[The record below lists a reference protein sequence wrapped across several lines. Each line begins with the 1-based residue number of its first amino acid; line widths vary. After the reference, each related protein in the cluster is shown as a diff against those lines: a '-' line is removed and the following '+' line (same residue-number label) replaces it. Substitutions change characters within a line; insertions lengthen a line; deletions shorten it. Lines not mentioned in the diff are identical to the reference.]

1 MRATLAI
8 FLDAYR
14 ELNSKKLFWIVLAIS
29 VAVVGALAIPS
40 NNERGFEVFG
50 QTADFPMLSTKAV
63 SEVAFYKFLL
73 QWFGINLWLAWGATI
88 LALISTAGMI
98 PEMVSGGAIELVLS
112 KPVSRL
118 RLFLTKYVAGLL
130 FVALQAAVF
139 AVGAI
144 LLVGIRGGVWD
155 LRPLLAIPLIVL
167 FFSYLF
173 CVCAFVGMLTRSTLL
188 ALLATMLLWLATWA
202 GATVEN
208 FMLDQRLRQERE
220 VARLQT
226 QMETLQTTLTAL
238 DEQIAELREN
248 SPNSPPTAPTD
259 TPPDADAA
267 PDAPAASASEQA
279 GSSPPAQGYRRPS
292 GRRGNRSLLEAGRQ
306 ILGQL
311 DTASGLESLERNRVN
326 VARQIEQLQTQLPPA
341 QERSQTTTKWHRRVF
356 VVAAILPK
364 TGETKQLF
372 QRYVIDKSDIEGL
385 LKVLMDVTGDQDA
398 GAAET
403 AIGNRSLWWVI
414 GTSVLFE
421 IVILGAASWIF
432 VRRDF

>member
-139 AVGAI
+139 AIGAI

-202 GATVEN
+202 AATVEN

-226 QMETLQTTLTAL
+226 QMETLQTTLVAL
-238 DEQIAELREN
+238 DEQIAELRGNPVPEAPATPETSLPTPEN
-248 SPNSPPTAPTD
+248 A
-259 TPPDADAA
+259 PPDAGEAVEPAA
-267 PDAPAASASEQA
+267 P
-279 GSSPPAQGYRRPS
+279 PPGRRPP
-292 GRRGNRSLLEAGRQ
+292 GRRGGNRSLLEAGRD
-306 ILGQL
+306 ILSQL
-311 DTASGLESLERNRVN
+311 DAAGGLESLERNRVN
-326 VARQIEQLQTQLPPA
+326 VARQVEQLQTQLPPA
-341 QERSQTTTKWHRRVF
+341 QERSQSTTKWHKRVY
-356 VVAAILPK
+356 VVAAVLPK

-385 LKVLMDVTGDQDA
+385 LKILMDMTGDPDA
-398 GAAET
+398 AAAET

>member
-238 DEQIAELREN
+238 DEQIAELRES

-279 GSSPPAQGYRRPS
+279 GSSPPAQGNRRPS